1 MVEPFDLEIHA
12 FAHPAVADG
21 AIRSP
26 SSFVIFPSSTV
37 ARTPQLAWEAKH
49 KALLY
54 STFDMVAFFLSCSR
68 RFCTTADVEDAPTP
82 LTVPAH
88 REANKLSN
96 LSNRCQTAAK
106 PLPRLRAAC
115 ACGRQARAGGGRT
128 RGPPRCRLSPRKCA
142 SGIEAHFRGDNV
154 FRTGHKRARTP
165 SARALALAL
174 CFAAC
179 PFVRA
184 IRRASGR
191 TFAGLTAPAALL
203 QAPSACR
210 HAGSWTR

>member
-1 MVEPFDLEIHA
+1 MC
-12 FAHPAVADG
+12 
-21 AIRSP
+21 IRDRWRGRRSWHGRRNTRLSCTRRLTWLP
-26 SSFVIFPSSTV
+26 SS
-37 ARTPQLAWEAKH
+37 
-49 KALLY
+49 
-54 STFDMVAFFLSCSR
+54 SR
-68 RFCTTADVEDAPTP
+68 VQDASCTTADVEDAPTP